1 MGQQHIQTSKNARK
15 RLMHNLSEFGAP
27 RSDLVAKYSSYIR
40 TILVGNA
47 IVWNSSLTEE
57 NKEDW
62 ERVQKSAFKVIFKHQ
77 YQCNKEACLILNLDA
92 LKERRQQLWTSFEI
106 ESLKN

>member
-27 RSDLVAKYSSYIR
+27 RSDLVAKYRSYIR
-40 TILVGNA
+40 SFLVGNT
-47 IVWNSSLTEE
+47 IVWHSSSTKE

-62 ERVQKSAFKVIFKHQ
+62 EQVQKSAFKVIFKHT
-77 YQCNKEACLILNLDA
+77 YQCNKEAWLIMNLDA
-92 LKERRQQLWTSFEI
+92 LNERRQQQWTTFEI
-106 ESLKN
+106 ELLKN